1 MKALQR
7 KFLAALLALSL
18 LIGLV
23 PGMGTTAQAAGAAIG
38 QTVTFA
44 GHEWYIIGTPS
55 EGVTAPAGCYT
66 LFAKSNDFGST
77 TFRVGADR
85 ENSTANYYKDSDL
98 QTKLTE
104 IANGFSQEDRN
115 NIVARDT
122 LDNISGDTVENQ
134 YLWPLSCLTTPMTDS
149 TQPIT
154 GGEVAAVPEVLR
166 TFDATYWTRTGFEG
180 YYSSGFADDEPEYY
194 YDVIGV
200 NEEGF
205 STAYG
210 NKVANLTIYATLVTD
225 SLAIRPALYVKQ
237 EAVTFEGAFQVNADV
252 ISGAQVGENLVQN
265 AGQGVLLLAD
275 GSLSAD
281 VLVESGDKSQ
291 SGASLSFRLSGLD
304 TSSGP
309 NQVVAC
315 VLTDSTGAVK
325 YYGKLADLSQ
335 ALTQWRDLSVSLAGV
350 ANGTYTLSI
359 FAHNTATNAISAP
372 TPTMTVTVQDGVGT
386 VSNYQGG
393 TYIDGGTFLNFTKQ
407 PQSLEVKLNETAT
420 FSVEVVTGDGS
431 DANITYTW
439 KVQRADGQGGWYTI
453 QDADTGQNYNNSSI
467 TFTNLTGTW
476 ADNGFSLEI
485 VSYPDKDYKISD
497 GLRIRC
503 MAKSPSAHFAEESN
517 VATLTVDPAPAFTQQ
532 PQNVTA
538 EAGGST
544 SFSAEA
550 VGIGGVTYTWQAQP
564 KTSNPEYNMWY
575 DIYAGG
581 TGTVV
586 NMPYQGQT
594 LYLPHVSGSWQ
605 DNEKILHDGHST
617 VSVSGFDPAEA
628 RFRCVAKD
636 GSGRVIYSEPAELK
650 VTGGLVSGVS
660 VTPSTAA
667 VEKGGS
673 QQFSVNLSG
682 QGSFDESVTWSVE
695 GAASASTSITQDG
708 LLSVGA
714 DETATTLTV
723 RATASDNTTSGA
735 ATMTVTEG
743 TAPEPTTV
751 TAIAGYGGSIDPS
764 TFTATADSG
773 FVIDQLWVDGVEV
786 SAASGKSTYTP
797 DGPQKSV
804 FVTFAYTVEVETPA
818 NGTLTVTRS
827 DASLTSGSLVHP
839 GDELAI
845 TATPASGYTL
855 TALSVNGASVTPE
868 DGVYT
873 YTVGSQ
879 PTQTRSV
886 GDATVAAAGAAI
898 AASFS
903 EEEDPDDPPVTPPEE
918 DPDDQP
924 VTPPEEPSD
933 PDDPDKPSEPSE
945 PAGPGDS
952 DEPDGPA
959 TADSTGW
966 RDIQDEIT
974 SAEDGDTIVVDMNG
988 STEVPKEIFETVQ
1001 GKDVDV
1007 VFEMEDGV
1015 SWTVSGADIPTDAAL
1030 SDLDLGVDLGT
1041 DGIPVD
1047 VINTITGEVGTV
1059 QITLAHDGDFG
1070 FAMTMTAPL
1079 GKENAGYWANLYH
1092 FDEDAEA
1099 MRFETAAKIDDAGR
1113 AQLRLSHA
1121 SQYAIVIDDHSHAA
1135 LSVSDIFVDV
1145 APDAWY
1151 TDAVQYAYDHG
1162 LMTGTSAT
1170 TFAPNAT
1177 TTRAMIVS
1185 ILARQENVTSAEDAG
1200 FTDVAENDWYATAV
1214 NWAAREGIV
1223 TGFEDDSF
1231 RPNAAITRE
1240 QLAAILCNY
1249 SAWKGEDTSARA
1261 DLDEYTDAISISSWA
1276 TDTMSWAVA
1285 EQLLAG
1291 VTENTLEPQGAA
1303 TRAQVAAVLQ
1313 RFLSE

>member
-18 LIGLV
+18 LAGLL
-23 PGMGTTAQAAGAAIG
+23 PATATTAQAAGAAIG
-38 QTVTFA
+38 ETVEFA

-55 EGVTAPAGCYT
+55 EGVTAPEGCYT
-66 LFAKSNDFGST
+66 LFAKDNDFGST
-77 TFRVGADR
+77 TFRAGGDR
-85 ENSTANYYKDSDL
+85 ENNTANYYKDSDL
-98 QTKLTE
+98 QKKLEE
-104 IANGFSQEDRN
+104 IANGFSEEDSN
-115 NIVARDT
+115 NIVARST

-134 YLWPLSCLTTPMTDS
+134 YLWPLSATVTFANFNNWLS
-149 TQPIT
+149 
-154 GGEVAAVPEVLR
+154 GGELYKVSGALR
-166 TFDATYWTRTGFEG
+166 KFDATYWTRTGFEG
-180 YYSSGFADDEPEYY
+180 SYWSGLADDETEYY

-200 NEEGF
+200 NVEG
-205 STAYG
+205 SPTAYCDRLN
-210 NKVANLTIYATLVTD
+210 NKYATPVTD
-225 SLAIRPALYVKQ
+225 TLAIRPALYVKQ
-237 EAVTFEGAFQVNADV
+237 GAVTFEGAFY
-252 ISGAQVGENLVQN
+252 VGTDTITSASVGGSLVAN
-265 AGQGVLLLAD
+265 AGQGVPLLID
-275 GSLSAD
+275 SSLSAD

-291 SGASLSFRLSGLD
+291 SGASLSFRLRELD

-335 ALTQWRDLSVSLAGV
+335 ALSGWRDLSVPLAGV

-372 TPTMTVTVQDGVGT
+372 TPTMTVTVQNGVGT

-393 TYIDGGTFLNFTKQ
+393 TYIDGGTSLNFTQ
-407 PQSLEVKLNETAT
+407 HPQSLEVKLNEIAT

-439 KVQRADGQGGWYTI
+439 EVQRLDGNSTWEAI
-453 QDADTGQNYNNSSI
+453 VDDSTGQNYNSSSI
-467 TFTNLTGTW
+467 TFTDLAGTW
-476 ADNGFSLEI
+476 ADNGFSLKLESLEDSHI
-485 VSYPDKDYKISD
+485 KISD

-503 MAKSPSAHFAEESN
+503 VAKSPSAHFAEESN

-660 VTPSTAA
+660 VTPSAA
-667 VEKGGS
+667 TVEKGS
-673 QQFSVNLSG
+673 TQQFNAVVSG
-682 QGSFDESVTWSVE
+682 TGDYDQSVTWSVE
-695 GAASASTSITQDG
+695 DAESASTTISTSG

-723 RATASDNTTSGA
+723 RATSTADDSKSGTA
-735 ATMTVTEG
+735 AVTVTEG
-743 TAPEPTTV
+743 TAPEPAAVTT
-751 TAIAGYGGSIDPS
+751 IAGYGGSIDQT
-764 TFTATADSG
+764 TFTATADEG
-773 FVIDQLWVDGVEV
+773 FVIDQLWVDGEEV
-786 SAASGKSTYTP
+786 SAASGQTTYTS
-797 DGPQKSV
+797 DDPQSSV

-827 DASLTSGSLVHP
+827 GASLTSGSLVHP
-839 GDELAI
+839 GDELTL

-855 TALSVNGASVTPE
+855 ASLSVNGANVTPA
-868 DGVYT
+868 DNVYT

-959 TADSTGW
+959 TADSAGW

-1099 MRFETAAKIDDAGR
+1099 MRFETAAKIDDAGYAALLMR
-1113 AQLRLSHA
+1113 HA

-1200 FTDVAENDWYATAV
+1200 FTDVDENDWFATAV

-1223 TGFEDDSF
+1223 AGFEDDTF
-1231 RPNAAITRE
+1231 RPNDAITRE

>member
-210 NKVANLTIYATLVTD
+210 NKLANRTIYATLVTD

-265 AGQGVLLLAD
+265 AGQGVPLLTD
-275 GSLSAD
+275 SSLSAD
-281 VLVESGDKSQ
+281 VLVKSGSQNQ
-291 SGASLSFRLSGLD
+291 SGASLSFRLSELD
-304 TSSGP
+304 TSSGA

-325 YYGKLADLSQ
+325 YYGKLVDLSQ
-335 ALTQWRDLSVSLAGV
+335 ALSGWRDLSVPLAGV

-359 FAHNTATNAISAP
+359 FAHNTATGTISAP
-372 TPTMTVTVQDGVGT
+372 TPTMTVTVSGGVGT

-393 TYIDGGTFLNFTKQ
+393 EYFGVDGGTSLNFTQ
-407 PQSLEVKLNETAT
+407 HPQSLEVKLNETAT

-503 MAKSPSAHFAEESN
+503 MAKLPSAHFAEESN

-735 ATMTVTEG
+735 ATVTVTEG

-786 SAASGKSTYTP
+786 STASGKSTYTP

-886 GDATVAAAGAAI
+886 GDATVAASGAVI

-903 EEEDPDDPPVTPPEE
+903 EEE

-924 VTPPEEPSD
+924 VTPPEEE
-933 PDDPDKPSEPSE
+933 PDDPSVNPPEEEPDDPSEPSD
-945 PAGPGDS
+945 PADPGDS
-952 DEPDGPA
+952 DEPNAPA
-959 TADSTGW
+959 TEDSDGW
-966 RDIQDEIT
+966 RDIQNEIA
-974 SAEDGDTIVVDMNG
+974 SAEDGDKIVVDMNG
-988 STEVPKEIFETVQ
+988 STEVPKEIFETVA

-1007 VFEMEDGV
+1007 TFELEDGV
-1015 SWTVSGADIPTDAAL
+1015 SWTVNGADIPTDADL
-1030 SDLDLGVDLGT
+1030 SDLDLGIDLGT

-1079 GKENAGYWANLYH
+1079 GEENAGYWANLYH
-1092 FDEDAEA
+1092 YDEDAEA
-1099 MRFETAAKIDDAGR
+1099 MTFETAAKIDDAGYAALLMR
-1113 AQLRLSHA
+1113 HA

-1200 FTDVAENDWYATAV
+1200 FTDVDENDWFATAV

-1223 TGFEDDSF
+1223 AGFEDDSF
-1231 RPNAAITRE
+1231 RPNEAITRE

-1261 DLDEYTDAISISSWA
+1261 DLSRYSDAAEISSWA
-1276 TDTMSWAVA
+1276 TDVMRWAVA
-1285 EQLLAG
+1285 EGLISGMTADELQ
-1291 VTENTLEPQGAA
+1291 PQGNA
-1303 TRAQVAAVLQ
+1303 TRAQVAAILQ
-1313 RFLSE
+1313 RYLEK

>member
-18 LIGLV
+18 LAGLL
-23 PGMGTTAQAAGAAIG
+23 PATGTTAQAAVADIG
-38 QTVTFA
+38 ETVTFA

-55 EGVTAPAGCYT
+55 EGVTAPEGCYT
-66 LFAKSNDFGST
+66 LFAKNNDFGAT
-77 TFRVGADR
+77 TFRAGANQH
-85 ENSTANYYKDSDL
+85 ESGANIYKDSDL
-98 QTKLTE
+98 QKAME
-104 IANGFSQEDRN
+104 RIAQDDNYFSDDDRS
-115 NIVARDT
+115 NIVPRDT
-122 LDNISGDTVENQ
+122 FDYIEGDPPAGQ
-134 YLWPLSCLTTPMTDS
+134 LLWPISASAGGRGGS
-149 TQPIT
+149 TSHYY
-154 GGEVAAVPEVLR
+154 GEVTAIDSSLLK
-166 TFDATYWTRTGFEG
+166 FDASYWTRSNWTKSVFIDKGTYYHAVAVSSDGGVMIDGF
-180 YYSSGFADDEPEYY
+180 YEY
-194 YDVIGV
+194 G
-200 NEEGF
+200 GT
-205 STAYG
+205 TASE
-210 NKVANLTIYATLVTD
+210 VTETH
-225 SLAIRPALYVKQ
+225 AIRPALYVKQ
-237 EAVTFEGAFQVNADV
+237 EAVTFESAFYVGANTITSAT
-252 ISGAQVGENLVQN
+252 VGENLVAN
-265 AGQGVLLLAD
+265 AGQGVPLLTD
-275 GSLSAD
+275 SSLVAN
-281 VLVESGDKSQ
+281 VLVNESGGRTQ
-291 SGASLSFRLSGLD
+291 SGASLSFRLSELH
-304 TSSGP
+304 TSSGA

-335 ALTQWRDLSVSLAGV
+335 ALSGWRDLSVPLAGV

-359 FAHNTATNAISAP
+359 FAHNTATNAVSAP
-372 TPTMTVTVQDGVGT
+372 TPTMTVTVSNGTGT
-386 VSNYQGG
+386 VSNYNGG
-393 TYIDGGTFLNFTKQ
+393 TYVDGGTALNFTQ
-407 PQSLEVKLNETAT
+407 HPQSLEVKLNETAT

-439 KVQRADGQGGWYTI
+439 KVQSPDGQGGWYTI

-532 PQNVTA
+532 PQDQTV

-550 VGIGGVTYTWQAQP
+550 VATSTITYTWQAQP
-564 KTSNPEYNMWY
+564 KTSDPERNMWY
-575 DIYAGG
+575 DIYDYVPNGVSFPC
-581 TGTVV
+581 TG
-586 NMPYQGQT
+586 QS
-594 LYLPHVSGSWQ
+594 LYLPNVSGSWQ

-636 GSGRVIYSEPAELK
+636 GSGRVIYSEPAELT

-660 VTPSTAA
+660 VTPSTAT

-673 QQFSVNLSG
+673 QQFSATVSG
-682 QGSFDESVTWSVE
+682 TGDYDQSVRWSVE
-695 GAASASTSITQDG
+695 GAESASTTISTSG

-723 RATASDNTTSGA
+723 TATSTADDSKSGTA
-735 ATMTVTEG
+735 AVTVTEG

-751 TAIAGYGGSIDPS
+751 TAIAGYGGSIDQS

-786 SAASGKSTYTP
+786 SAASGKESYTCADTP
-797 DGPQKSV
+797 TNSV

-827 DASLTSGSLVHP
+827 GASLTSGSLVRP

-868 DGVYT
+868 DNVYT

-886 GDATVAAAGAAI
+886 GDATVAAAGAVI

-903 EEEDPDDPPVTPPEE
+903 EEE

-924 VTPPEEPSD
+924 VTPPEEE
-933 PDDPDKPSEPSE
+933 PDDPSVNPPEEEPAGPSEPSD
-945 PAGPGDS
+945 PADPGDS
-952 DEPDGPA
+952 DEPAGPA
-959 TADSTGW
+959 TEDSDGW
-966 RDIQDEIT
+966 RDIQDEIA
-974 SAEDGDTIVVDMNG
+974 SAEDGDKIVVDMNG
-988 STEVPKEIFETVQ
+988 STEVPKEIFETVA

-1007 VFEMEDGV
+1007 TFELEDGV
-1015 SWTVSGADIPTDAAL
+1015 SWTVNGADIPTDADL

-1047 VINTITGEVGTV
+1047 VINRVTGEVGTV

-1079 GKENAGYWANLYH
+1079 GEENAGYWANLYH
-1092 FDEDAEA
+1092 YDEDAEA
-1099 MRFETAAKIDDAGR
+1099 MTFETAAKIDDAGYAALLMR
-1113 AQLRLSHA
+1113 HA

-1145 APDAWY
+1145 EPDAWY

-1170 TFAPNAT
+1170 TFAPDAT

-1200 FTDVAENDWYATAV
+1200 FTDVDENDWFATAV

-1223 TGFEDDSF
+1223 AGFEDDSF
-1231 RPNAAITRE
+1231 RPNEAITRE

>member
-180 YYSSGFADDEPEYY
+180 YYSSHFADDEPEYY

-210 NKVANLTIYATLVTD
+210 NKVANLTIYATPVTD
-225 SLAIRPALYVKQ
+225 TLAIRPALYVKQ
-237 EAVTFEGAFQVNADV
+237 GAVTFEGAFQVGADT
-252 ISGAQVGENLVQN
+252 ITSASVGGSLVAN
-265 AGQGVLLLAD
+265 AGQGVPLLID
-275 GSLSAD
+275 SSLVAN

-291 SGASLSFRLSGLD
+291 SGASLTFSLSELHTTTGA
-304 TSSGP
+304 

-335 ALTQWRDLSVSLAGV
+335 ALSGWRDLSVPLAGV

-372 TPTMTVTVQDGVGT
+372 TPTMTVTVQNGVGT

-393 TYIDGGTFLNFTKQ
+393 TYIDGGTSLNFTQ
-407 PQSLEVKLNETAT
+407 HPQSLEVKLNEIAT
-420 FSVEVVTGDGS
+420 FSVEVVAGDGS

-439 KVQRADGQGGWYTI
+439 EVQRLDGNSTWEAI
-453 QDADTGQNYNNSSI
+453 VDDSTGQNYNSSSI
-467 TFTNLTGTW
+467 TFTDLAGTW
-476 ADNGFSLEI
+476 ADNGFSLKLESLEDSHI
-485 VSYPDKDYKISD
+485 KISD

-723 RATASDNTTSGA
+723 RATASDNTKSGA
-735 ATMTVTEG
+735 ATVTVTEG

-773 FVIDQLWVDGVEV
+773 FVIDQLWADGVEV
-786 SAASGKSTYTP
+786 SAVSGKSTYTP

-886 GDATVAAAGAAI
+886 GDATVAASGAVI

-903 EEEDPDDPPVTPPEE
+903 EEE

-924 VTPPEEPSD
+924 VTPPEEE
-933 PDDPDKPSEPSE
+933 PDDPSEPSD
-945 PAGPGDS
+945 PADPGDS
-952 DEPDGPA
+952 DEPNAPA
-959 TADSTGW
+959 TEDSDGW
-966 RDIQDEIT
+966 RDIQNEIA
-974 SAEDGDTIVVDMNG
+974 SAEDGDKIVVDMNG
-988 STEVPKEIFETVQ
+988 STEVPKEIFETVA

-1007 VFEMEDGV
+1007 TFELEDGV
-1015 SWTVSGADIPTDAAL
+1015 SWTVNGADIPTDADL
-1030 SDLDLGVDLGT
+1030 SDLDLGIDLGT

-1070 FAMTMTAPL
+1070 FAMTITAPL
-1079 GKENAGYWANLYH
+1079 GEENAGYWANLYH
-1092 FDEDAEA
+1092 YDEDAEA
-1099 MRFETAAKIDDAGR
+1099 MTFETAAKIDDAGYAALLMR
-1113 AQLRLSHA
+1113 HA

-1170 TFAPNAT
+1170 TFAPDAT

-1185 ILARQENVTSAEDAG
+1185 ILARQENVTAAEEAG
-1200 FTDVAENDWYATAV
+1200 FTDVAENDWFATAV

-1223 TGFEDDSF
+1223 AGFEDESF
-1231 RPNAAITRE
+1231 RPNEAITRE

-1249 SAWKGEDTSARA
+1249 SAWKGKDTSARA

>member
-23 PGMGTTAQAAGAAIG
+23 PGMSTTAQAAGAAIG

-104 IANGFSQEDRN
+104 IASGFSQEDRN

-225 SLAIRPALYVKQ
+225 SRAIRPALYVKQ

-265 AGQGVLLLAD
+265 AGQGVLLLTD

-735 ATMTVTEG
+735 ATVTVTEG

-818 NGTLTVTRS
+818 NGTLTVTSS

-886 GDATVAAAGAAI
+886 GDATVAASGAVI

-903 EEEDPDDPPVTPPEE
+903 EEE

-924 VTPPEEPSD
+924 VTPPEEE
-933 PDDPDKPSEPSE
+933 PDDPSVNPPEEEPDDPSEPSD
-945 PAGPGDS
+945 PADPGDS
-952 DEPDGPA
+952 DEPNAPA
-959 TADSTGW
+959 TEDSDGW
-966 RDIQDEIT
+966 RDIQNEIA
-974 SAEDGDTIVVDMNG
+974 SAEDGDKIVVDMNG
-988 STEVPKEIFETVQ
+988 STEVPKEIFETVA

-1007 VFEMEDGV
+1007 TFELEDGV
-1015 SWTVSGADIPTDAAL
+1015 SWTVNGADIPTDADL
-1030 SDLDLGVDLGT
+1030 SDLDLGIDLGT

-1079 GKENAGYWANLYH
+1079 GEENAGYWANLYH
-1092 FDEDAEA
+1092 YDEDAEA
-1099 MRFETAAKIDDAGR
+1099 MTFETAAKIDDAGYAALLMR
-1113 AQLRLSHA
+1113 HA

-1170 TFAPNAT
+1170 TFAPNTT

-1200 FTDVAENDWYATAV
+1200 FTDVAAGDWYATAV
-1214 NWAAREGIV
+1214 NWAAREGIIA
-1223 TGFEDDSF
+1223 GFEDESF

>member
-55 EGVTAPAGCYT
+55 EGVTAPEGCYT
-66 LFAKSNDFGST
+66 LFAKDNDFGST
-77 TFRVGADR
+77 TFRAGGDR
-85 ENSTANYYKDSDL
+85 ENNTANYYKGSDL
-98 QTKLTE
+98 QTKLAE
-104 IANGFSQEDRN
+104 IANGFSQEDSN

-134 YLWPLSCLTTPMTDS
+134 YLWPLSGNERNSLNDD
-149 TQPIT
+149 
-154 GGEVAAVPEVLR
+154 AALR
-166 TFDATYWTRTGFEG
+166 DLLRFDTAYWTRSGYNGWGLSQGEG
-180 YYSSGFADDEPEYY
+180 VGELDQIYY
-194 YDVIGV
+194 YDIIGV
-200 NEEGF
+200 KQDG
-205 STAYG
+205 STTAVSSSAG
-210 NKVANLTIYATLVTD
+210 VSAAQYATPVTD
-225 SLAIRPALYVKQ
+225 TLAIRPALYVKQ
-237 EAVTFEGAFQVNADV
+237 GAVTFEGAFYVGADT
-252 ISGAQVGENLVQN
+252 ITSASVGGSLVAN
-265 AGQGVLLLAD
+265 AGQGVPLLID
-275 GSLSAD
+275 SSLVAN

-291 SGASLSFRLSGLD
+291 SGASLTFSLSELHTTTGA
-304 TSSGP
+304 

-325 YYGKLADLSQ
+325 YYGKLVDLSQ
-335 ALTQWRDLSVSLAGV
+335 ALSGWRDLSVPLAGV

-359 FAHNTATNAISAP
+359 FAHNTATGTISAP
-372 TPTMTVTVQDGVGT
+372 TPTMTVTVSGGVGT

-393 TYIDGGTFLNFTKQ
+393 EYFGVDGGTSLNFTQ
-407 PQSLEVKLNETAT
+407 HPQSLEVKLNETAT

-503 MAKSPSAHFAEESN
+503 MAKLPSAHFAEESN

-735 ATMTVTEG
+735 ATVTVTEG
-743 TAPEPTTV
+743 TAPEPAAV
-751 TAIAGYGGSIDPS
+751 TAIAGYGGSIDQT
-764 TFTATADSG
+764 TFTATADEG

-786 SAASGKSTYTP
+786 SAASGQTTYTP
-797 DGPQKSV
+797 DDPQSSV

-827 DASLTSGSLVHP
+827 GASLTSGSLVHP
-839 GDELAI
+839 GDELTL

-855 TALSVNGASVTPE
+855 ASLSVNGANVTPA
-868 DGVYT
+868 DNVYT

-945 PAGPGDS
+945 PADPGDS
-952 DEPDGPA
+952 DEPNAPA
-959 TADSTGW
+959 TEDSDGW
-966 RDIQDEIT
+966 RDIQNEIA
-974 SAEDGDTIVVDMNG
+974 SAEDGDKIVVDMNG
-988 STEVPKEIFETVQ
+988 STEVPKEIFETVA

-1007 VFEMEDGV
+1007 TFELEDGV
-1015 SWTVSGADIPTDAAL
+1015 SWTVNGADIPTDADL
-1030 SDLDLGVDLGT
+1030 SDLDLGIDLGT

-1079 GKENAGYWANLYH
+1079 GEENAGYWANLYH
-1092 FDEDAEA
+1092 YDEDAEA
-1099 MRFETAAKIDDAGR
+1099 MTFETAAKIDDAGYAALLMR
-1113 AQLRLSHA
+1113 HA

-1200 FTDVAENDWYATAV
+1200 FTDVAAGDWYATAV

-1223 TGFEDDSF
+1223 AGFEDDSF

-1261 DLDEYTDAISISSWA
+1261 DLSRYSDAAEISSWA
-1276 TDTMSWAVA
+1276 TDVMRWAVA
-1285 EQLLAG
+1285 EGLISGMTADELQ
-1291 VTENTLEPQGAA
+1291 PQGNA
-1303 TRAQVAAVLQ
+1303 TRAQVAAILQ
-1313 RFLSE
+1313 RYLEK

>member
-1 MKALQR
+1 MAV
-7 KFLAALLALSL
+7 
-18 LIGLV
+18 IGE
-23 PGMGTTAQAAGAAIG
+23 
-38 QTVTFA
+38 TVNFA

-66 LFAKSNDFGST
+66 LFAKNNDFGST

-180 YYSSGFADDEPEYY
+180 YYSSHFADDEPEYY

-210 NKVANLTIYATLVTD
+210 NKVANLTIYATPVTD
-225 SLAIRPALYVKQ
+225 TLAIRPALYVKQ
-237 EAVTFEGAFQVNADV
+237 EAVTFEGAFQVNADT
-252 ISGAQVGENLVQN
+252 ISSAQVGENLAQN
-265 AGQGVLLLAD
+265 AGQGVPLLID
-275 GSLSAD
+275 SSLSAD
-281 VLVESGDKSQ
+281 VLVKSGSQNQ

-735 ATMTVTEG
+735 ATVTVTEG

-751 TAIAGYGGSIDPS
+751 TAIAGYGGSIAPS

-886 GDATVAAAGAAI
+886 GDATVAASGAVI

-903 EEEDPDDPPVTPPEE
+903 EEEDPDDPPVN
-918 DPDDQP
+918 
-924 VTPPEEPSD
+924 PPEEPSE
-933 PDDPDKPSEPSE
+933 PDEPSKPSK
-945 PAGPGDS
+945 PADPGDS

-966 RDIQDEIT
+966 RDIQDEIA

-988 STEVPKEIFETVQ
+988 STEVPKEIFETVA

-1007 VFEMEDGV
+1007 TFELEDGV
-1015 SWTVSGADIPTDAAL
+1015 SWTVNGADIPTDADL
-1030 SDLDLGVDLGT
+1030 SDLDLGIDLGT

-1079 GKENAGYWANLYH
+1079 GEENAGYWANLYH
-1092 FDEDAEA
+1092 YDEDAEA
-1099 MRFETAAKIDDAGR
+1099 MTFETAAKIDDAGYAALLMR
-1113 AQLRLSHA
+1113 HA

-1223 TGFEDDSF
+1223 AGFEDDSF
-1231 RPNAAITRE
+1231 RPNEAITRE

-1261 DLDEYTDAISISSWA
+1261 DLSRYSDAAEISSWA
-1276 TDTMSWAVA
+1276 TDVMRWAVA
-1285 EQLLAG
+1285 EGLISGMTADELQ
-1291 VTENTLEPQGAA
+1291 PQGNA
-1303 TRAQVAAVLQ
+1303 TRAQVAAILQ
-1313 RFLSE
+1313 RYMEK

>member
-18 LIGLV
+18 LAGLL
-23 PGMGTTAQAAGAAIG
+23 PATATTAQAAGAAIG
-38 QTVTFA
+38 ETVEFA

-55 EGVTAPAGCYT
+55 EGVTAPEGCYT
-66 LFAKSNDFGST
+66 LFAKDNDFGST
-77 TFRVGADR
+77 TFRAGGDR
-85 ENSTANYYKDSDL
+85 ENNTANYYKGSDL
-98 QTKLTE
+98 QTKLAE
-104 IANGFSQEDRN
+104 IANGFSQEDSN

-134 YLWPLSCLTTPMTDS
+134 YLWPLSGNERNSLNDD
-149 TQPIT
+149 
-154 GGEVAAVPEVLR
+154 AALR
-166 TFDATYWTRTGFEG
+166 DLLRFDTAYWTRSGYNGWGLSQGEG
-180 YYSSGFADDEPEYY
+180 VGELDQIYY
-194 YDVIGV
+194 YDIIGV
-200 NEEGF
+200 KQDG
-205 STAYG
+205 STTAVSSSAG
-210 NKVANLTIYATLVTD
+210 VSAAQYATPVTD

-265 AGQGVLLLAD
+265 AGRGVPLLTD
-275 GSLSAD
+275 SSLSAD
-281 VLVESGDKSQ
+281 VLVKSGSQNQ
-291 SGASLSFRLSGLD
+291 SGASLSFRLSELD
-304 TSSGP
+304 TSSGA

-325 YYGKLADLSQ
+325 YYGKLVDLSQ
-335 ALTQWRDLSVSLAGV
+335 ALSGWRDLSVPLAGV

-359 FAHNTATNAISAP
+359 FAHNTATGTISAP
-372 TPTMTVTVQDGVGT
+372 TPTMTVTVSGGVGT

-393 TYIDGGTFLNFTKQ
+393 EYFGVDGGTSLNFTQ
-407 PQSLEVKLNETAT
+407 HPQSLEVKLNETAT

-503 MAKSPSAHFAEESN
+503 MAKLPSAHFAEESN

-735 ATMTVTEG
+735 ATVTVTEG

-764 TFTATADSG
+764 IFTATADSG

-886 GDATVAAAGAAI
+886 GDATVAASGAVI

-903 EEEDPDDPPVTPPEE
+903 EEE

-924 VTPPEEPSD
+924 VTPPEEE
-933 PDDPDKPSEPSE
+933 PDDPSVNPPEEEPDDPSEPSD
-945 PAGPGDS
+945 PADPGDS
-952 DEPDGPA
+952 DEPNAPA
-959 TADSTGW
+959 TEDSDGW
-966 RDIQDEIT
+966 RDIQNEIAG
-974 SAEDGDTIVVDMNG
+974 AEDGDKIVVDMNG
-988 STEVPKEIFETVQ
+988 STEVPKEIFETVA

-1007 VFEMEDGV
+1007 MFELEDGV
-1015 SWTVSGADIPTDAAL
+1015 SWTVNGADIPTDADL
-1030 SDLDLGVDLGT
+1030 SDLDLGIDLGT

-1079 GKENAGYWANLYH
+1079 GEENAGYWANLYH
-1092 FDEDAEA
+1092 YDEDAEA
-1099 MRFETAAKIDDAGR
+1099 MTFETAAKIDDAGYAALLMR
-1113 AQLRLSHA
+1113 HA

-1200 FTDVAENDWYATAV
+1200 FTDVAAGDWYATAV

-1223 TGFEDDSF
+1223 AGFEDESF

>member
-38 QTVTFA
+38 ETVEFA

-98 QTKLTE
+98 QTKLAE

-180 YYSSGFADDEPEYY
+180 YYSSNFADDEPEYY

-237 EAVTFEGAFQVNADV
+237 EAVTFEGAFQVNADT
-252 ISGAQVGENLVQN
+252 ISSAQVGENLAQN
-265 AGQGVLLLAD
+265 AGQGVPLLID
-275 GSLSAD
+275 SSLSAD
-281 VLVESGDKSQ
+281 VLVKSGNQNQ

-735 ATMTVTEG
+735 ATVTVTEG

-903 EEEDPDDPPVTPPEE
+903 EEEDPDNPPVN
-918 DPDDQP
+918 
-924 VTPPEEPSD
+924 PPEEPSE
-933 PDDPDKPSEPSE
+933 PDDPDNPSEPSE

-966 RDIQDEIT
+966 RDIQDEIA

-1001 GKDVDV
+1001 GKNVDV
-1007 VFEMEDGV
+1007 VFEMEGDV
-1015 SWTVSGADIPTDAAL
+1015 SWTVNGADIPTDAAL

-1047 VINTITGEVGTV
+1047 VINRVTGEVSTV

-1092 FDEDAEA
+1092 FDEDAET
-1099 MRFETAAKIDDAGR
+1099 MTFETAAKIDEDGR
-1113 AQLRLSHA
+1113 AQLKMHHA

-1200 FTDVAENDWYATAV
+1200 FTDVDENDWYATAV
-1214 NWAAREGIV
+1214 NWAACEGIV
-1223 TGFEDDSF
+1223 AGFEDDSF

>member
-18 LIGLV
+18 LAGLL
-23 PGMGTTAQAAGAAIG
+23 PATGTTAQAAVAVIG
-38 QTVTFA
+38 ETVNFA

-66 LFAKSNDFGST
+66 LFAKNNDFGTSKGPRES
-77 TFRVGADR
+77 FRDSELNQKLSEIYGEFSSNTSDIEMR
-85 ENSTANYYKDSDL
+85 TLTASDGIMGD
-98 QTKLTE
+98 E
-104 IANGFSQEDRN
+104 
-115 NIVARDT
+115 VAKA
-122 LDNISGDTVENQ
+122 
-134 YLWPLSCLTTPMTDS
+134 LWPLSEEEFNSLKNQAVFENKLAFENVNYWLRDS
-149 TQPIT
+149 QQRGSGYSARYVSYVT
-154 GGEVAAVPEVLR
+154 GDLGWSAPDQHDNNI
-166 TFDATYWTRTGFEG
+166 F
-180 YYSSGFADDEPEYY
+180 
-194 YDVIGV
+194 
-200 NEEGF
+200 
-205 STAYG
+205 
-210 NKVANLTIYATLVTD
+210 
-225 SLAIRPALYVKQ
+225 AIRPALYVKQ
-237 EAVTFEGAFQVNADV
+237 EAVTFVGAFYVGADT
-252 ISGAQVGENLVQN
+252 ITSASVGGNLVAN
-265 AGQGVLLLAD
+265 AGQGVPLLTD
-275 GSLSAD
+275 SSLVAN

-291 SGASLSFRLSGLD
+291 SGASLTFSLRELD
-304 TSSGP
+304 TSSGA

-325 YYGKLADLSQ
+325 YYGKLADLSK
-335 ALTQWRDLSVSLAGV
+335 AFSVSRDLSVPLTGV
-350 ANGTYTLSI
+350 ADGTYTLSI
-359 FAHNTATNAISAP
+359 FAHNTAAGTISAP
-372 TPTMTVTVQDGVGT
+372 TPTMTVTVQNGVGT

-393 TYIDGGTFLNFTKQ
+393 EYIGIDVGYLAFTEQ
-407 PQSLEVKLNETAT
+407 PQSLEVKLSDTAT
-420 FSVEVVTGDGS
+420 FTAKAANSSGNDDGV
-431 DANITYTW
+431 TYTW
-439 KVQRADGQGGWYTI
+439 EVQSPDEQGGWYAI
-453 QDADTGQNYNNSSI
+453 QDADSGQNYNSSSI
-467 TFTNLTGTW
+467 TFTDLTGTW
-476 ADNGFSLEI
+476 AENGFSLEI
-485 VSYPDKDYKISD
+485 VSYPDRDYKISN

-503 MAKSPSAHFAEESN
+503 QAKSQSPYAA
-517 VATLTVDPAPAFTQQ
+517 ATSTIAKLTVDQNPVFATQ
-532 PQNVTA
+532 PQDVTA

-550 VGIGGVTYTWQAQP
+550 VGIGGVTYTWQTQP
-564 KTSNPEYNMWY
+564 KTSDPEHNMWY
-575 DIYAGG
+575 DIYTWPKGDF
-581 TGTVV
+581 VV
-586 NMPYQGQT
+586 NMLYQGPN
-594 LYLPHVSGSWQ
+594 LYFPDASGSWK
-605 DNEKILHDGHST
+605 DNEKVWSDG
-617 VSVSGFDPAEA
+617 SGFVYNSSFDPAEA

-636 GSGRVIYSEPAELK
+636 GSGRVIYSEPAELT
-650 VTGGLVSGVS
+650 VTGG
-660 VTPSTAA
+660 
-667 VEKGGS
+667 
-673 QQFSVNLSG
+673 
-682 QGSFDESVTWSVE
+682 
-695 GAASASTSITQDG
+695 
-708 LLSVGA
+708 
-714 DETATTLTV
+714 TT
-723 RATASDNTTSGA
+723 
-735 ATMTVTEG
+735 
-743 TAPEPTTV
+743 PEPAAV
-751 TAIAGYGGSIDPS
+751 TAIAGYGGSIDQS
-764 TFTATADSG
+764 TFTATADEG
-773 FVIDQLWVDGVEV
+773 FVIDQLWVDGVEIT
-786 SAASGKSTYTP
+786 AASGQTTYTP
-797 DGPQKSV
+797 DDPQSSV
-804 FVTFAYTVEVETPA
+804 FVTFAYTVEIATPE

-827 DASLTSGSLVHP
+827 GASLTSGSLVRP
-839 GDELAI
+839 GDVLEI

-855 TALSVNGASVTPE
+855 ESLSVNGASVTPQ

-898 AASFS
+898 AANFS
-903 EEEDPDDPPVTPPEE
+903 EEVSPPDEEPDDQPVTPPEE
-918 DPDDQP
+918 DPDDP
-924 VTPPEEPSD
+924 SVTPPEDPSD
-933 PDDPDKPSEPSE
+933 PDEPSEPSE
-945 PAGPGDS
+945 PADPGDS

-959 TADSTGW
+959 TTDSAGW
-966 RDIQDEIT
+966 RDIQDEIA

-988 STEVPKEIFETVQ
+988 STEVPQEILETVQ

-1007 VFEMEDGV
+1007 VFELEGDV
-1015 SWTVSGADIPTDAAL
+1015 SWTVNGADIPKDADL
-1030 SDLDLGVDLGT
+1030 SDLDLGVTMDT

-1092 FDEDAEA
+1092 YDEDAEA
-1099 MRFETAAKIDDAGR
+1099 MTFETAAEIDGDGR
-1113 AQLRLSHA
+1113 AQLKMHHA

-1170 TFAPNAT
+1170 TFAPDAT

-1223 TGFEDDSF
+1223 AGFEDDSF
-1231 RPNAAITRE
+1231 RPNEAITRE

-1261 DLDEYTDAISISSWA
+1261 DLDEYTDAISISFWA

>member
-23 PGMGTTAQAAGAAIG
+23 PGMSTTAQAAGAAIG

-180 YYSSGFADDEPEYY
+180 YYSSGFADDEPKYY

-265 AGQGVLLLAD
+265 AGQGVLLLTD

-309 NQVVAC
+309 HQVVAC

-735 ATMTVTEG
+735 ATVTVTEG

-886 GDATVAAAGAAI
+886 GDATVAASGAVI

-903 EEEDPDDPPVTPPEE
+903 EEE

-924 VTPPEEPSD
+924 VTPPEEE
-933 PDDPDKPSEPSE
+933 PDDPSVNPPEEEPDDPSEPSD
-945 PAGPGDS
+945 PADPGDS
-952 DEPDGPA
+952 DEPNAPA
-959 TADSTGW
+959 TEDSDGW
-966 RDIQDEIT
+966 RDIQNEIA
-974 SAEDGDTIVVDMNG
+974 SAEDGDKIVVDMNG
-988 STEVPKEIFETVQ
+988 STEVPKEIFETVA

-1007 VFEMEDGV
+1007 TFELEDGV
-1015 SWTVSGADIPTDAAL
+1015 SWTVNGADIPTDADL
-1030 SDLDLGVDLGT
+1030 SDLDLGIDLGT

-1079 GKENAGYWANLYH
+1079 GEENAGYWANLYH
-1092 FDEDAEA
+1092 YDEDAEA
-1099 MRFETAAKIDDAGR
+1099 MTFETAAKIDDAGYAALLMR
-1113 AQLRLSHA
+1113 HA

-1170 TFAPNAT
+1170 TFAPNTT

-1200 FTDVAENDWYATAV
+1200 FTDVAAGDWYATAV
-1214 NWAAREGIV
+1214 NWAAREGIIA
-1223 TGFEDDSF
+1223 GFEDESF

>member
-38 QTVTFA
+38 ETVEFA

-104 IANGFSQEDRN
+104 IANGFSPEDRN

-134 YLWPLSCLTTPMTDS
+134 YLWPLSGNERNSLNDD
-149 TQPIT
+149 
-154 GGEVAAVPEVLR
+154 AALR
-166 TFDATYWTRTGFEG
+166 DLLRFDTAYWTRSGYNGWGLSQGEG
-180 YYSSGFADDEPEYY
+180 VGELDQIYY
-194 YDVIGV
+194 YDIIGV
-200 NEEGF
+200 KQDG
-205 STAYG
+205 STTAVSSSAG
-210 NKVANLTIYATLVTD
+210 VSAAQYATPVTD
-225 SLAIRPALYVKQ
+225 TLAIRPALYVKQ
-237 EAVTFEGAFQVNADV
+237 GAVTFEGAFYVGADT
-252 ISGAQVGENLVQN
+252 ITSASVGGSLVAN
-265 AGQGVLLLAD
+265 AGQGVPLLID
-275 GSLSAD
+275 SSLVAN

-291 SGASLSFRLSGLD
+291 SGASLTFSLSELHTTTGA
-304 TSSGP
+304 

-325 YYGKLADLSQ
+325 YYGKLVDLSQ
-335 ALTQWRDLSVSLAGV
+335 ALSGWRDLSVPLAGV

-359 FAHNTATNAISAP
+359 FAHNTATGTISAP
-372 TPTMTVTVQDGVGT
+372 TPTMTVTVSGGVGT

-393 TYIDGGTFLNFTKQ
+393 EYFGVDGGTSLNFTQ
-407 PQSLEVKLNETAT
+407 HPQSLEVKLNETAT

-503 MAKSPSAHFAEESN
+503 MAKLPSAHFAEESN

-735 ATMTVTEG
+735 ATVTVTEG

-845 TATPASGYTL
+845 SATPASGYTL
-855 TALSVNGASVTPE
+855 IALSVNGASVTPE

-886 GDATVAAAGAAI
+886 GDATVAASGAVI

-903 EEEDPDDPPVTPPEE
+903 EEE

-924 VTPPEEPSD
+924 VTPPEEE
-933 PDDPDKPSEPSE
+933 PDDPSVNPPEEEPDDPSEPSD
-945 PAGPGDS
+945 PADPGDS
-952 DEPDGPA
+952 DEPNAPA
-959 TADSTGW
+959 TEDSDGW
-966 RDIQDEIT
+966 RDIQNEIA
-974 SAEDGDTIVVDMNG
+974 SAEDGDKIVVDMNG
-988 STEVPKEIFETVQ
+988 NTEVPKEIFETVA

-1007 VFEMEDGV
+1007 TFELEDGV
-1015 SWTVSGADIPTDAAL
+1015 SWTVNGADIPTDADL
-1030 SDLDLGVDLGT
+1030 SDLDLGIDLGT

-1070 FAMTMTAPL
+1070 FAMTVTAPL
-1079 GKENAGYWANLYH
+1079 GEENAGYWANLYH
-1092 FDEDAEA
+1092 YDEDAEA
-1099 MRFETAAKIDDAGR
+1099 MTFETAAKIDDAGYAALLMR
-1113 AQLRLSHA
+1113 HT

-1200 FTDVAENDWYATAV
+1200 FTDVAAGDWYATAV

-1223 TGFEDDSF
+1223 AGFEDDSF

-1261 DLDEYTDAISISSWA
+1261 DLSRYSDAAEISSWA
-1276 TDTMSWAVA
+1276 TDVMRWAVA
-1285 EQLLAG
+1285 EGLISGMTADELQ
-1291 VTENTLEPQGAA
+1291 PQGNA
-1303 TRAQVAAVLQ
+1303 TRAQVAAILQ
-1313 RFLSE
+1313 RYLEK

>member
-66 LFAKSNDFGST
+66 LFAKDNDFGST
-77 TFRVGADR
+77 TFRAGGDR
-85 ENSTANYYKDSDL
+85 ENNTANYYKGSDL
-98 QTKLTE
+98 QTKLAE
-104 IANGFSQEDRN
+104 IANGFSQEDSN

-237 EAVTFEGAFQVNADV
+237 EAVTFEGAFYVGADT
-252 ISGAQVGENLVQN
+252 ITSASVGGSLVAN
-265 AGQGVLLLAD
+265 AGQVVPLLID
-275 GSLSAD
+275 SSLVAN

-291 SGASLSFRLSGLD
+291 SGASLTFLLSELHTTTGA
-304 TSSGP
+304 

-325 YYGKLADLSQ
+325 YYGKLTDLSQ
-335 ALTQWRDLSVSLAGV
+335 ALSASVPLSVPLAGV

-386 VSNYQGG
+386 VSDYQGG
-393 TYIDGGTFLNFTKQ
+393 EYFGVDGGTSLNFTQ
-407 PQSLEVKLNETAT
+407 HPQSLEVKLNETAT

-550 VGIGGVTYTWQAQP
+550 VGTGGVTYTWQAQP

-586 NMPYQGQT
+586 NMPYRGQT

-682 QGSFDESVTWSVE
+682 LGSFDESVTWSVE

-735 ATMTVTEG
+735 ATVTVTEG

-868 DGVYT
+868 DGVYI

-886 GDATVAAAGAAI
+886 GDATVAASGAVI

-903 EEEDPDDPPVTPPEE
+903 EEE

-924 VTPPEEPSD
+924 VTPPEEE
-933 PDDPDKPSEPSE
+933 PDDPSVNPPEEEPDDPSEPSD
-945 PAGPGDS
+945 PADPGDS
-952 DEPDGPA
+952 DEPNAPA
-959 TADSTGW
+959 TADSDGW
-966 RDIQDEIT
+966 RDIQNEIA
-974 SAEDGDTIVVDMNG
+974 SAEDGDKIVVDMNG
-988 STEVPKEIFETVQ
+988 STEVPKEIFETVA

-1007 VFEMEDGV
+1007 TFELEDGV
-1015 SWTVSGADIPTDAAL
+1015 SWTVNGADIPTDADL
-1030 SDLDLGVDLGT
+1030 SDLDLGIDLGT

-1079 GKENAGYWANLYH
+1079 GEENAGYWANLYH
-1092 FDEDAEA
+1092 YDEDAEA
-1099 MRFETAAKIDDAGR
+1099 MTFETAAKIDDAGR
-1113 AQLRLSHA
+1113 AQLKMHHA

-1170 TFAPNAT
+1170 TFAPDAT

-1200 FTDVAENDWYATAV
+1200 FTDVDENDWFATAV

-1223 TGFEDDSF
+1223 AGFEDESF
-1231 RPNAAITRE
+1231 RPNEAITRE

-1249 SAWKGEDTSARA
+1249 SAWKGKDTSARA

>member
-18 LIGLV
+18 LAGLL
-23 PGMGTTAQAAGAAIG
+23 PATATTAQAAGAAIG
-38 QTVTFA
+38 ETVEFA

-85 ENSTANYYKDSDL
+85 ENNTANYYKGSDL
-98 QTKLTE
+98 QTKLAE
-104 IANGFSQEDRN
+104 IANGFSQEDSN

-134 YLWPLSCLTTPMTDS
+134 YLWPLSGNERNSLNDD
-149 TQPIT
+149 
-154 GGEVAAVPEVLR
+154 AALR
-166 TFDATYWTRTGFEG
+166 DLLRFDTAYWTRSGYNGWRLSQGEG
-180 YYSSGFADDEPEYY
+180 VGELDRIYY
-194 YDVIGV
+194 YDIIGV
-200 NEEGF
+200 KQDG
-205 STAYG
+205 STTAWSSSAG
-210 NKVANLTIYATLVTD
+210 VSGARYATPVTD
-225 SLAIRPALYVKQ
+225 TLAIRPALYVKQ
-237 EAVTFEGAFQVNADV
+237 GAVTFEGAFY
-252 ISGAQVGENLVQN
+252 VGTDTITSASVGGSLVAN
-265 AGQGVLLLAD
+265 AGQGVPLLID
-275 GSLSAD
+275 SSLSAD

-291 SGASLSFRLSGLD
+291 SGASLSFRLRELD

-335 ALTQWRDLSVSLAGV
+335 ALSGWRDLSVPLAGV

-372 TPTMTVTVQDGVGT
+372 TPTMTVTVQNGVGT

-393 TYIDGGTFLNFTKQ
+393 TYIDGGTSLNFTQ
-407 PQSLEVKLNETAT
+407 HPQSLEVKLNEIAT

-439 KVQRADGQGGWYTI
+439 EVQRLDGNSTWEAI
-453 QDADTGQNYNNSSI
+453 VDDSTGQNYNSSSI
-467 TFTNLTGTW
+467 TFTDLAGTW
-476 ADNGFSLEI
+476 ADNGFSLKLESLEDSHI
-485 VSYPDKDYKISD
+485 KISD

-503 MAKSPSAHFAEESN
+503 VAKSPSAHFAEESN

-660 VTPSTAA
+660 VTPSAA
-667 VEKGGS
+667 TVEKGS
-673 QQFSVNLSG
+673 TQQFNAVVSG
-682 QGSFDESVTWSVE
+682 TGDYDQSVTWSVE
-695 GAASASTSITQDG
+695 DAESASTTISTSG

-723 RATASDNTTSGA
+723 RATSTADDSKSGTA
-735 ATMTVTEG
+735 AVTVTEG
-743 TAPEPTTV
+743 TAPEPAAVTT
-751 TAIAGYGGSIDPS
+751 IAGYGGSIDQT
-764 TFTATADSG
+764 TFTATADEG
-773 FVIDQLWVDGVEV
+773 FVIDQLWVDGEEV
-786 SAASGKSTYTP
+786 SAASGQTTYTS
-797 DGPQKSV
+797 DDPQSSV

-827 DASLTSGSLVHP
+827 GASLTSGSLVHP
-839 GDELAI
+839 GDELTL

-855 TALSVNGASVTPE
+855 ASLSVNGANVTPA
-868 DGVYT
+868 DNVYT

-903 EEEDPDDPPVTPPEE
+903 EEE

-959 TADSTGW
+959 TADSAGW

-1099 MRFETAAKIDDAGR
+1099 MRFETAAKIDDAGYAALLMR
-1113 AQLRLSHA
+1113 HA

-1200 FTDVAENDWYATAV
+1200 FTDVDENDWFATAV

-1223 TGFEDDSF
+1223 AGFEDDTF
-1231 RPNAAITRE
+1231 RPNDAITRE

-1261 DLDEYTDAISISSWA
+1261 DLSRYSDAAEISSWA
-1276 TDTMSWAVA
+1276 TDVMRWAVA
-1285 EQLLAG
+1285 EGLISCMTADELQ
-1291 VTENTLEPQGAA
+1291 PQGNA
-1303 TRAQVAAVLQ
+1303 TRAQVAAILQ
-1313 RFLSE
+1313 RYLEK

>member
-18 LIGLV
+18 LAGLL
-23 PGMGTTAQAAGAAIG
+23 PATGTTAQAAVAVIG
-38 QTVTFA
+38 ETVNFA

-66 LFAKSNDFGST
+66 LFAKNNDFGTSKGPRES
-77 TFRVGADR
+77 FRDSELNQKLSEIYGEFSSNTSDIEMR
-85 ENSTANYYKDSDL
+85 TLTASDGIMGD
-98 QTKLTE
+98 E
-104 IANGFSQEDRN
+104 
-115 NIVARDT
+115 VAKA
-122 LDNISGDTVENQ
+122 
-134 YLWPLSCLTTPMTDS
+134 LWPLSEEEFNSLKDQAVFENKLAFENVNYWLRDS
-149 TQPIT
+149 QQRGNGYSARYVSYVT
-154 GGEVAAVPEVLR
+154 GDLGWSAPNQHDNNI
-166 TFDATYWTRTGFEG
+166 F
-180 YYSSGFADDEPEYY
+180 
-194 YDVIGV
+194 
-200 NEEGF
+200 
-205 STAYG
+205 
-210 NKVANLTIYATLVTD
+210 
-225 SLAIRPALYVKQ
+225 AIRPALYVKQ
-237 EAVTFEGAFQVNADV
+237 EAVTFEGAFQVNADT
-252 ISGAQVGENLVQN
+252 ISSAQVGENLAQN
-265 AGQGVLLLAD
+265 AGQGVPLLID
-275 GSLSAD
+275 SSLSAD
-281 VLVESGDKSQ
+281 VLVKSGSQNQ

-439 KVQRADGQGGWYTI
+439 KVQRADGQGGRYTI

-517 VATLTVDPAPAFTQQ
+517 VATLTVDPAPAFSQQ

-735 ATMTVTEG
+735 ATVTVTEG

-886 GDATVAAAGAAI
+886 GDATVAASGAVI

-903 EEEDPDDPPVTPPEE
+903 EEE

-924 VTPPEEPSD
+924 VTPPEEE
-933 PDDPDKPSEPSE
+933 PDDPSEPSD
-945 PAGPGDS
+945 PADPGDS
-952 DEPDGPA
+952 DELNAPA
-959 TADSTGW
+959 TEDSDGW
-966 RDIQDEIT
+966 RDIQNEIA
-974 SAEDGDTIVVDMNG
+974 SAEDGDKIVVDMNG
-988 STEVPKEIFETVQ
+988 STEVPKEIFETVA

-1007 VFEMEDGV
+1007 TFELEDGV
-1015 SWTVSGADIPTDAAL
+1015 SWTVNGADIPTDADL
-1030 SDLDLGVDLGT
+1030 SDLDLGIDLGT

-1079 GKENAGYWANLYH
+1079 GEENAGYWANLYH
-1092 FDEDAEA
+1092 YDEDAEA
-1099 MRFETAAKIDDAGR
+1099 MTFETAAKIDDAGYAALLMR
-1113 AQLRLSHA
+1113 HA

-1170 TFAPNAT
+1170 TFAPNTT

-1200 FTDVAENDWYATAV
+1200 FTDVAETDWYATAV

-1223 TGFEDDSF
+1223 AGFEDDSF
-1231 RPNAAITRE
+1231 RPNEAITRE

>member
-18 LIGLV
+18 LAGLL
-23 PGMGTTAQAAGAAIG
+23 PATGTTAQAAVAVIG
-38 QTVTFA
+38 ETVNFA

-66 LFAKSNDFGST
+66 LFAKNNDFGTSKGPRES
-77 TFRVGADR
+77 FRDSELNQKLSEIYGEFSSNTSDIEMR
-85 ENSTANYYKDSDL
+85 TLTASDGIMGD
-98 QTKLTE
+98 E
-104 IANGFSQEDRN
+104 
-115 NIVARDT
+115 VAKA
-122 LDNISGDTVENQ
+122 
-134 YLWPLSCLTTPMTDS
+134 LWPLSEEEFNSLKDQAVFENKLAFENVNYWLRDS
-149 TQPIT
+149 QQRGNGYSARYVSYVT
-154 GGEVAAVPEVLR
+154 GDLGWSAPNQHDNNI
-166 TFDATYWTRTGFEG
+166 F
-180 YYSSGFADDEPEYY
+180 
-194 YDVIGV
+194 
-200 NEEGF
+200 
-205 STAYG
+205 
-210 NKVANLTIYATLVTD
+210 
-225 SLAIRPALYVKQ
+225 AIRPALYVKQ
-237 EAVTFEGAFQVNADV
+237 EAVTFEGAFQVNADT
-252 ISGAQVGENLVQN
+252 ISSAQVGENLAQN
-265 AGQGVLLLAD
+265 AGQGVPLLID
-275 GSLSAD
+275 SSLSAD
-281 VLVESGDKSQ
+281 VLVKSGSQNQ

-517 VATLTVDPAPAFTQQ
+517 VATLTVDPAPAFSQQ

-735 ATMTVTEG
+735 ATVTVTEG

-886 GDATVAAAGAAI
+886 GDATVAASGAVI

-903 EEEDPDDPPVTPPEE
+903 EEE

-924 VTPPEEPSD
+924 VTPPEEE
-933 PDDPDKPSEPSE
+933 PDDPSEPSD
-945 PAGPGDS
+945 PADPGDS
-952 DEPDGPA
+952 DELNAPA
-959 TADSTGW
+959 TEDSDGW
-966 RDIQDEIT
+966 RDIQNEIA
-974 SAEDGDTIVVDMNG
+974 SAEDGDKIVVDMNG
-988 STEVPKEIFETVQ
+988 STEVPKEIFETVA

-1007 VFEMEDGV
+1007 TFELEDGV
-1015 SWTVSGADIPTDAAL
+1015 SWTVNGADIPTDADL
-1030 SDLDLGVDLGT
+1030 SDLDLGIDLGT

-1079 GKENAGYWANLYH
+1079 GEENAGYWANLYH
-1092 FDEDAEA
+1092 YDEDAEA
-1099 MRFETAAKIDDAGR
+1099 MTFETAAKIDDAGYAALLMR
-1113 AQLRLSHA
+1113 HA

-1170 TFAPNAT
+1170 TFAPNTT

-1200 FTDVAENDWYATAV
+1200 FTDVAETDWYATAV

-1223 TGFEDDSF
+1223 AGFEDDSF
-1231 RPNAAITRE
+1231 RPNEAITRE